1 MQIILEVPDRPGE
14 KLHAL
19 GDRLPEALEL
29 TPAET
34 ISYQDDRHIV
44 ELLTSQPSPEAI
56 LAIRPTPV
64 LQARMNK
71 LLDRNKSSIL
81 SSKEQVELDRHL
93 LLEHWVRL
101 ARIPR
106 LQTFTDS
113 SMSYVPATLRISPQR

>member
-1 MQIILEVPDRPGE
+1 MQIILKVPDRPGE

-44 ELLTSQPSPEAI
+44 ELLASQPSSEAI

-64 LQARMNK
+64 LQARIGE
-71 LLDRNKSSIL
+71 LLGSQQI
-81 SSKEQVELDRHL
+81 RHPL
-93 LLEHWVRL
+93 LKR
-101 ARIPR
+101 A
-106 LQTFTDS
+106 S
-113 SMSYVPATLRISPQR
+113 